1 MNSPLPTPAAQRIAV
16 IEDSLRAFAFGW
28 IGLVPLLG
36 LPFAIAALR
45 LAFRARRRETNV
57 WNPSAGYRVAAQW
70 LGSVGTA
77 AGMLILVLVIGAMVA
92 G

>member
-1 MNSPLPTPAAQRIAV
+1 MKSPPPTPAAQRVAV
-16 IEDSLRAFAFGW
+16 IEDSLRAYAWGW

-45 LAFRARRRETNV
+45 LAFRARRREFDV

-70 LGSVGTA
+70 LGSVGT
-77 AGMLILVLVIGAMVA
+77 GVGLFILVALMLATVA